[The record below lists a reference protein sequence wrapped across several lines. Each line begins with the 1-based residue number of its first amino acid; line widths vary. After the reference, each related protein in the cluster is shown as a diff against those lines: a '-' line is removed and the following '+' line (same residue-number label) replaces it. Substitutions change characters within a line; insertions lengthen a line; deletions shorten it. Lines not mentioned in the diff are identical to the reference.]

1 MAAGSN
7 DSPAAQGG
15 LQFTVVWT
23 FGKEKGILVC
33 ITDSF
38 RQLLEFLLI
47 TTLRQE
53 ARSHLLHFCDN
64 SCNTFAYC

>member
-1 MAAGSN
+1 M
-7 DSPAAQGG
+7 
-15 LQFTVVWT
+15 WT

-38 RQLLEFLLI
+38 EQLLEFLLI

-53 ARSHLLHFCDN
+53 AHNHLWHFCDN
-64 SCNTFAYC
+64 HVIRSHIAESFQVYLFVGLTKHIWP